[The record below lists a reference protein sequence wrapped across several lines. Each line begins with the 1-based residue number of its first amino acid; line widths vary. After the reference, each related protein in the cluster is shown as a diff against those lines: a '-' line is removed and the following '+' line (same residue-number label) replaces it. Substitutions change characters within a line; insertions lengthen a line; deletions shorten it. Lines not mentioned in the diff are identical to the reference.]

1 LPWLSGPVEPP
12 VRSILGKE
20 NALAATVAGTG
31 RRRKRQMAQARLLVV
46 EDDYSTRELTRNV
59 LEKAGY
65 IVSVVSDGPEAL
77 KKIEQQGLPSL
88 LLLDLGLP
96 SMHGFEVA
104 ARVKKMADVPIIILT
119 GMADKKLVIQGLR
132 EYADDYITKPF
143 DADEMLV
150 RVQRVLSR
158 VGTAAHPPQP
168 LIVVDDHLAIDFAG
182 NRVVLDGESNPL
194 TPTESAILSV
204 LYRQRGKVVA
214 NETLMARVW
223 PGEEVFED
231 RLRVHVFRLRTK
243 LRSPVSGET
252 YVVTER
258 GVGYSFSVPNEHVL
272 NKPR

>member
-1 LPWLSGPVEPP
+1 M
-12 VRSILGKE
+12 
-20 NALAATVAGTG
+20 ATKV
-31 RRRKRQMAQARLLVV
+31 LVV
-46 EDDYSTRELTRNV
+46 DDEANLVNLVKGYLEREGFAVSTAADGATALRLAREQCPDL
-59 LEKAGY
+59 
-65 IVSVVSDGPEAL
+65 VV
-77 KKIEQQGLPSL
+77 
-88 LLLDLGLP
+88 LDLMLPEVDGL
-96 SMHGFEVA
+96 EVCRQLRQWSDA
-104 ARVKKMADVPIIILT
+104 YVIMLTARAEEV
-119 GMADKKLVIQGLR
+119 DKVVGLSVG
-132 EYADDYITKPF
+132 ADDYITKPF

-158 VGTAAHPPQP
+158 VGGAAHPPQP

-258 GVGYSFSVPNEHVL
+258 GVGYSFTVPNDHVP

>member
-1 LPWLSGPVEPP
+1 
-12 VRSILGKE
+12 
-20 NALAATVAGTG
+20 
-31 RRRKRQMAQARLLVV
+31 MAETRLLVV
-46 EDDYSTRELTRNV
+46 EDDYPTRELTRNV

-65 IVSVVSDGPEAL
+65 IVSTVSDGPEAL

-119 GMADKKLVIQGLR
+119 GIADKKYVIQGLR

-143 DADEMLV
+143 DTDEMLA

-158 VGTAAHPPQP
+158 VGPSPHPAQP
-168 LIVVDDHLAIDFAG
+168 LILVDDHLALDFAG
-182 NRVVLDGESNPL
+182 SRVVLDGETNSL

-204 LYRQRGKVVA
+204 LYRHKGQVVA

-231 RLRVHVFRLRTK
+231 RLRVHVFRLRAK

-252 YVVTER
+252 YIVTER
-258 GVGYSFSVPNEHVL
+258 GVGYVFAVPNECSA
-272 NKPR
+272 NRAT

>member
-1 LPWLSGPVEPP
+1 MSGTVEPP
-12 VRSILGKE
+12 VPSILGKE
-20 NALAATVAGTG
+20 NALVAPVAGAG
-31 RRRKRQMAQARLLVV
+31 RRRKRQMAETRLLVV
-46 EDDYSTRELTRNV
+46 EDDYPTRELTRNV

-65 IVSVVSDGPEAL
+65 IVSAVSDGPEAL
-77 KKIEQQGLPSL
+77 RKIEQQGLPHL

-96 SMHGFEVA
+96 TMHGFEVA

-158 VGTAAHPPQP
+158 VGSAPHPAQP

-182 NRVVLDGESNPL
+182 NRVVLDGENNPL

-223 PGEEVFED
+223 PGDEVFED
-231 RLRVHVFRLRTK
+231 RLRVHVFRLRAK
-243 LRSPVSGET
+243 LRSPMSGET
-252 YVVTER
+252 YILTER
-258 GVGYSFSVPNEHVL
+258 GVGYIFVVPNEH
-272 NKPR
+272 NPNTPR